1 MKTVTFLNQKYQL
14 LENYKDGYESEAV
27 EYLFTEYFLDYDY
40 IIGDWSY
47 GKLRLKGFC
56 DKQNSK
62 YNEKNWDNSIWSW
75 DEIKHS
81 IKKQVFTIP
90 FWIVFLLLNKD
101 YYCEFYD

>member
-1 MKTVTFLNQKYQL
+1 MKTVTFLKQKYQL

-62 YNEKNWDNSIWSW
+62 YNEKNDI
-75 DEIKHS
+75 D
-81 IKKQVFTIP
+81 KKELYLKQ
-90 FWIVFLLLNKD
+90 
-101 YYCEFYD
+101 YCSYNCRYFILKKVLEN